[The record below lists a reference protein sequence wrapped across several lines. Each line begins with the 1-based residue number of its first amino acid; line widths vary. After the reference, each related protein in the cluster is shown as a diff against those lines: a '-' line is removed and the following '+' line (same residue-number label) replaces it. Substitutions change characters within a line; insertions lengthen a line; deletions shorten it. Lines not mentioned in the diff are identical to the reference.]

1 LQIAQPAD
9 SDQNAKLKAR
19 CGLKSI
25 SNKIPSFSLYGEQA
39 VSVAHTDS
47 LHIEDIQSRSRKY
60 LWRIGTH
67 RHTVLC
73 QCVLVTAGAA
83 TAVLEESQS
92 SFNGP
97 AVMIIP
103 AGTIHSFR
111 FRPDTQGYVLTVNL
125 QRLLSV
131 ASGALQA
138 PIEALFAVPRA
149 IDLGLNPSLA
159 ARASQQLEC
168 LLHEFRQPEMGMEPI
183 RSCLACCALWT
194 VALGSSA
201 TMAGETHSGPDLE
214 RLRQF
219 RVLMESH
226 YAHHWPVERYAR
238 QLGLSETSLNRL
250 CRRLTGSTGF
260 DLVQQRLALEA
271 RRRLMYLPSSV
282 HGIASELGF
291 KDSAYFCR
299 FFRRHSGL
307 SPQGFRRRHAGG

>member
-1 LQIAQPAD
+1 LQ
-9 SDQNAKLKAR
+9 SMGSKV
-19 CGLKSI
+19 
-25 SNKIPSFSLYGEQA
+25 PSFSLYGEQA
-39 VSVAHTDS
+39 VPVAETDS

-73 QCVLVTAGAA
+73 QCVLVTAGPV
-83 TAVLEESQS
+83 TVVLEESQS

-111 FRPDTQGYVLTVNL
+111 FRPETQGFVLTVNL
-125 QRLLSV
+125 QRLLSI
-131 ASGALQA
+131 ASGAFQA
-138 PIEALFAVPRA
+138 PIEALFEVPRA
-149 IDLGLNPSLA
+149 IDLELKSSLA

-183 RSCLACCALWT
+183 RCWLACCVLWT
-194 VALGSSA
+194 VALGSA
-201 TMAGETHSGPDLE
+201 AALPETHSGPDLE

-219 RVLMESH
+219 RALMESH
-226 YAHHWPVERYAR
+226 YADHWPVQRYAHH
-238 QLGLSETSLNRL
+238 LGLSETSLNRL

-299 FFRRHSGL
+299 FFRRHSGI
-307 SPQGFRRRHAGG
+307 SPKGFRRRHAGG

>member
-1 LQIAQPAD
+1 MQ
-9 SDQNAKLKAR
+9 SMGSKV
-19 CGLKSI
+19 
-25 SNKIPSFSLYGEQA
+25 PSFSLYGEQA
-39 VSVAHTDS
+39 VPVAETDS

-73 QCVLVTAGAA
+73 QCVLVTAGPV
-83 TAVLEESQS
+83 TVVLEESQS

-111 FRPDTQGYVLTVNL
+111 FRPETQGFVLTVNL
-125 QRLLSV
+125 QRLLSI
-131 ASGALQA
+131 ASGAFQA
-138 PIEALFAVPRA
+138 PIEALFEVPRA
-149 IDLGLNPSLA
+149 IDLEFKSSLA

-183 RSCLACCALWT
+183 RCWLACCVLWT
-194 VALGSSA
+194 VALGSA
-201 TMAGETHSGPDLE
+201 TALPETHSGPDLE

-219 RVLMESH
+219 RALMESH
-226 YAHHWPVERYAR
+226 YADHWPVQRYAH

-299 FFRRHSGL
+299 FFRRHSGI
-307 SPQGFRRRHAGG
+307 SPKGFRRRHAGG

>member
-1 LQIAQPAD
+1 MLR
-9 SDQNAKLKAR
+9 LTAR
-19 CGLKSI
+19 CVLQSI
-25 SNKIPSFSLYGEQA
+25 DSKVPSFSLYGEQA
-39 VSVAHTDS
+39 VSVADTDS

-73 QCVLVTAGAA
+73 QCVLVTAGPV
-83 TAVLEESQS
+83 TVVLEESQS
-92 SFNGP
+92 CFNGP

-125 QRLLSV
+125 QRLVSV
-131 ASGALQA
+131 ASGGLQA

-194 VALGSSA
+194 VALASSA
-201 TMAGETHSGPDLE
+201 TAAGDTHSGPDLE

-219 RVLMESH
+219 RMLMESH
-226 YAHHWPVERYAR
+226 YAEHWPVERYAR
-238 QLGLSETSLNRL
+238 RLGLSETSLNRL

-307 SPQGFRRRHAGG
+307 SPKGFRRRHAGG

>member
-1 LQIAQPAD
+1 MR
-9 SDQNAKLKAR
+9 SMRSKV
-19 CGLKSI
+19 
-25 SNKIPSFSLYGEQA
+25 PSFSLYGEQA
-39 VSVAHTDS
+39 VSAANTDS

-67 RHTVLC
+67 RHTILC
-73 QCVLVTAGAA
+73 QCVLVTAGPV
-83 TAVLEESQS
+83 TVVLEESQS
-92 SFNGP
+92 CFNGP

-125 QRLLSV
+125 QRLLSI
-131 ASGALQA
+131 ASGALRA

-149 IDLGLNPSLA
+149 IDLGLKSSLA

-168 LLHEFRQPEMGMEPI
+168 LLHEFRQPDMGMEPI
-183 RSCLACCALWT
+183 HSWLACCVLWT

-201 TMAGETHSGPDLE
+201 TTPDTHSGPDLE

-219 RVLMESH
+219 RALMETH
-226 YAHHWPVERYAR
+226 YADHWPVERYAR

-260 DLVQQRLALEA
+260 DLIQQRLALEA
-271 RRRLMYLPSSV
+271 RRRLMYLPGSV

-299 FFRRHSGL
+299 FFRRHSGI
-307 SPQGFRRRHAGG
+307 SPKGFRRRHAGG